1 MKLLT
6 IALSAII
13 VIGGLFI
20 GLGYAGIVNIPGITP
35 PKPKKVEDLSPIAED
50 GNGGVERSVRLIAS
64 ALPPPEPEEKS
75 PAATQPTEDGTDRL
89 AKLWSSMD
97 TESVL
102 RIVEKWDAGDA
113 LAVLVKMDDKKLAEL
128 LQAMSEKNPDQ
139 AARISQGI
147 KSLEQ
152 GGI

>member
-6 IALSAII
+6 IALSAVI
-13 VIGGLFI
+13 VIGALFI
-20 GLGYAGIVNIPGITP
+20 GLGYIGIVNIPGITP

-50 GNGGVERSVRLIAS
+50 GDGGVERSIRLIAS
-64 ALPPPEPEEKS
+64 ALPPPPPEEES
-75 PAATQPTEDGTDRL
+75 PTAAQPAEDGTDRL

-97 TESVL
+97 AESVL